1 MGIIVI
7 FFYLFIGNDL
17 VYSPFSIC
25 FQMEK
30 IFPYLFKISCDY
42 TSLPLFSKNALVQ
55 EYVGDAL
62 MYRNIVKLFIL
73 SCFLSLIVFLILLS

>member
-1 MGIIVI
+1 
-7 FFYLFIGNDL
+7 
-17 VYSPFSIC
+17 
-25 FQMEK
+25 MEK

-73 SCFLSLIVFLILLS
+73 SCFLSLVVFLILLSQGNKSRVYFLYFVKKRLFE